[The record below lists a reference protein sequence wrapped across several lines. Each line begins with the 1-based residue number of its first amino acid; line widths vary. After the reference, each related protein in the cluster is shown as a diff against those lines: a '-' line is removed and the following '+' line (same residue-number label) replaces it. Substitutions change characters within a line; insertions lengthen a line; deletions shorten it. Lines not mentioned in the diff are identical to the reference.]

1 MVSSMMMGYIEII
14 SSEPNYVGLVNAAV
28 IIGIILIVLLLGI
41 LAKFAFYDHVSTT
54 TKPPYKLI
62 SFLVKCKLINFVW
75 LILAEEQREKNG
87 LPSLFN
93 NGEGLYFECENHC
106 ESKNE
111 IQLNYIA
118 QMKGEPLPDEI
129 TKEGNGE
136 KHDE

>member
-1 MVSSMMMGYIEII
+1 MVSSMMKGFVGI
-14 SSEPNYVGLVNAAV
+14 SSEPNYDIVVNAAV
-28 IIGIILIVLLLGI
+28 IIGIILIVLLLGV

-54 TKPPYKLI
+54 NKPPYKLI

-75 LILAEEQREKNG
+75 LVLAEEQREKNG
-87 LPSLFN
+87 LQSLFN
-93 NGEGLYFECENHC
+93 NGEGLYYECDNHC

>member
-1 MVSSMMMGYIEII
+1 MMKGLVEI
-14 SSEPNYVGLVNAAV
+14 SSEQIYGGLVNVAV
-28 IIGIILIVLLLGI
+28 IIGIILIVLLLGVM
-41 LAKFAFYDHVSTT
+41 ANFAFHDHVSTT

-62 SFLVKCKLINFVW
+62 SFLVKCKLINLVW
-75 LILAEEQREKNG
+75 LILVEEQREKNG